1 MSYDRWTEGVRLL
14 PEARATV
21 VGPTDAEQVHT
32 SPVSLVTFVA
42 KGELTGG
49 RFGLFRYDML
59 PGRGGPGPHLHT
71 TFSESFYV
79 MSGVLTVHDGK
90 GWVQA
95 GAGSFLHVPERSV
108 HGFRNDS
115 DDPASFLVL
124 FAPAPPREQFFRE
137 IAEINAAGRKL

>member
-1 MSYDRWTEGVRLL
+1 M
-14 PEARATV
+14 

-115 DDPASFLVL
+115 DD
-124 FAPAPPREQFFRE
+124 
-137 IAEINAAGRKL
+137 AGRKLSEEDGPSSTAGTISTWWASGAPDQPSMTA